1 MKKVQK
7 RLKSPIKGEVV
18 NLSNFE
24 RVLLKL
30 LHSGFELY
38 IGISNIGNVT
48 SPILKILIF
57 KNLMTRYKTP
67 RSIRPIKLN
76 RTGISNRFLREK
88 KIK

>member
-38 IGISNIGNVT
+38 IGISNIAH
-48 SPILKILIF
+48 S
-57 KNLMTRYKTP
+57 KNFNFQ
-67 RSIRPIKLN
+67 KLDD
-76 RTGISNRFLREK
+76 TI
-88 KIK
+88 